1 MIKFGAFLKTDY
13 CRKLK
18 TNNSCIIICTGT
30 TIKTYSDKIQN
41 FINKN
46 NLIVFAVNQY
56 PDFFSID
63 PSLHLFTNNHRW
75 QEISCSVRKMSKLML
90 GCHIKKLPADND
102 YIKIKYTDRVVNEK
116 MSYNNSVIFGYYRS
130 VGTLAIMIA
139 HMIGFKNIYVVGM
152 DGHSLTEKYIHYY
165 KDPEDSFY
173 KNVNIEHRKLFN
185 PAMGI
190 VLDNLKDFG
199 IKFSIITPTLFSKHY
214 KEKFL

>member
-1 MIKFGAFLKTDY
+1 
-13 CRKLK
+13 
-18 TNNSCIIICTGT
+18 
-30 TIKTYSDKIQN
+30 
-41 FINKN
+41 
-46 NLIVFAVNQY
+46 
-56 PDFFSID
+56 
-63 PSLHLFTNNHRW
+63 
-75 QEISCSVRKMSKLML
+75 
-90 GCHIKKLPADND
+90 
-102 YIKIKYTDRVVNEK
+102 
-116 MSYNNSVIFGYYRS
+116 
-130 VGTLAIMIA
+130 
-139 HMIGFKNIYVVGM
+139 M